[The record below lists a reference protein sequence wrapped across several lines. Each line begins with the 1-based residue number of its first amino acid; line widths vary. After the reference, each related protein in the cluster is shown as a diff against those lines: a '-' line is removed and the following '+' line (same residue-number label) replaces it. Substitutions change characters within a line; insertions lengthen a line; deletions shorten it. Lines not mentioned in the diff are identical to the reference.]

1 MSEAIRHQEK
11 CYCELVLRLLGPPI
25 IFRSEILSN
34 KFKNEAGRWLAKG
47 QKSGSCDLSMIYRV
61 HNKLRVPTQLMNI
74 LSAQSHNNLS
84 FNLNFNMYVW
94 GVETDSADESL
105 NFKR

>member
-1 MSEAIRHQEK
+1 
-11 CYCELVLRLLGPPI
+11 
-25 IFRSEILSN
+25 
-34 KFKNEAGRWLAKG
+34 
-47 QKSGSCDLSMIYRV
+47 MIYRV